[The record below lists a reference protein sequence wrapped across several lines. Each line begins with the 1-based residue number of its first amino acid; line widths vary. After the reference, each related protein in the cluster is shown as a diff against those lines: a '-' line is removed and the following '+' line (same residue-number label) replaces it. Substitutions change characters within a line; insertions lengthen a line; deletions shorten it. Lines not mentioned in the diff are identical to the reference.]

1 MVKQL
6 TTQHTKR
13 STSAWPLT
21 LAYMALVIYASL
33 YPFEN
38 WRNQGV
44 EPWAF
49 LFQPW
54 PKYWTKFDVI
64 INILG
69 YAPLGFLGALTALR
83 TGRGKHAIWLVTL
96 LILLLSFCLESAQN
110 YLLARV
116 ASNVDLALNVLG
128 GLLGA
133 LCAWMLEKAGAI
145 DHWSH
150 FKQTWF
156 VPNASGAL
164 VLLALWPLAL
174 VFPAAVPLG
183 LGQVLER
190 LETAL
195 GSALAGTPF
204 LEWLPM
210 RTVELEPLV
219 PGAEMLCVLLGA
231 LVPVLLGF
239 SVIRL
244 KTKRLALVGLALFS
258 AVAVSALSAALSYG
272 PDHAMAWLTLPVQLG
287 LLLSAGL
294 SLLFVLLPRRVCVA
308 VLLLALVLQ
317 LSILNLAPANPYF
330 AQTLQT
336 WEQGRFIRFHGVMQW
351 LGWLWPFVTV
361 MYLMQRISQRS
372 SGDN

>member
-1 MVKQL
+1 MP
-6 TTQHTKR
+6 TSYKR
-13 STSAWPLT
+13 KTSAWPLT
-21 LAYMALVIYASL
+21 LAYVALVIYASL

-64 INILG
+64 INMLG
-69 YAPLGFLGALTALR
+69 YAPLGFLAALTAQR
-83 TGRGKHAIWLVTL
+83 TGRGKHALWLVAL
-96 LILLLSFCLESAQN
+96 LVLLLSFCMESVQS

-116 ASNVDLALNVLG
+116 ASNVDLGLNVLG
-128 GLLGA
+128 GLVGA
-133 LCAWMLEKAGAI
+133 LCALGLEKAGAI

-156 VPNASGAL
+156 VADARGAL

-195 GSALAGTPF
+195 GSALTRTPF

-210 RTVELEPLV
+210 RTVELQPLV
-219 PGAEMLCVLLGA
+219 PGAEMLCVFLGA

-244 KTKRLALVGLALFS
+244 KIKRLIFVGLVLFS
-258 AVAVSALSAALSYG
+258 AVAVSALSATLSYG
-272 PDHAMAWLTLPVQLG
+272 PDHAMAWLTVPVQLG
-287 LLLSAGL
+287 LLLGGGL
-294 SLLFVLLPRRVCVA
+294 SLLLVALPRRVCVA
-308 VLLLALVLQ
+308 VLLLALALQ

-336 WEQGRFIRFHGVMQW
+336 WEQGRFIRFHGVVQW

-361 MYLMQRISQRS
+361 LYLMQRISQRS
-372 SGDN
+372 GGDN

>member
-1 MVKQL
+1 MP
-6 TTQHTKR
+6 TSYKR
-13 STSAWPLT
+13 KTSAWPLT
-21 LAYMALVIYASL
+21 LAYIALVIYASL

-44 EPWAF
+44 QPWAF

-54 PKYWTKFDVI
+54 PKYWTGFDIVI
-64 INILG
+64 NMLG

-96 LILLLSFCLESAQN
+96 LILLLSFCMESTQT

-128 GLLGA
+128 GLAGA
-133 LCAWMLEKAGAI
+133 LCAWSLEKLGAI

-156 VPNASGAL
+156 VADARGAL

-190 LETAL
+190 VETTL
-195 GSALAGTPF
+195 GGALAGTPF

-210 RTVELEPLV
+210 RSIELEPLL

-231 LVPVLLGF
+231 LVPVLLGY

-244 KTKRLALVGLALFS
+244 KMKRLKFLAVMLSAAVG
-258 AVAVSALSAALSYG
+258 VSALSATLSYG
-272 PDHAMAWLTLPVQLG
+272 PDHAMAWLTLPVQFG
-287 LLLSAGL
+287 LLGAAGL
-294 SLLFVLLPRRVCVA
+294 ALLLLLLPRRVCVA

-317 LSILNLAPANPYF
+317 LFMLNLAPANPYF

-336 WEQGRFIRFHGVMQW
+336 WEQGRFIRFHGLVQW

-361 MYLMQRISQRS
+361 VYLVQRLSRRGES
-372 SGDN
+372 A

>member
-1 MVKQL
+1 MA
-6 TTQHTKR
+6 TPHNNQHK
-13 STSAWPLT
+13 TSAWPLS
-21 LAYMALVIYASL
+21 LVYIALVIYASL

-44 EPWAF
+44 APWAF

-54 PKYWTKFDVI
+54 PKYWTLLDVF
-64 INILG
+64 INMLG

-83 TGRGKHAIWLVTL
+83 TGRGKHAVWLVTL
-96 LILLLSFCLESAQN
+96 WVLLLSFFLESAQS

-128 GLLGA
+128 GLVGA
-133 LCAWMLEKAGAI
+133 LCAWALEKMGAI

-150 FKQTWF
+150 FKRSWF
-156 VPNASGAL
+156 VADAHGAL
-164 VLLALWPLAL
+164 VLLALWPIAL

-190 LETAL
+190 LEGAL
-195 GSALAGTPF
+195 GDALLGTPF

-219 PGAEMLCVLLGA
+219 PGAELLCVMLGA
-231 LVPVLLGF
+231 LVPMLLGY

-244 KTKRLALVGLALFS
+244 KLKRAQFLAAILALGIAI
-258 AVAVSALSAALSYG
+258 SALSATLSYG
-272 PDHAMAWLTLPVQLG
+272 PEHALAWLTLPVRIG
-287 LLLSAGL
+287 LLLAGVL
-294 SLLFVLLPRRVCVA
+294 AILLIALPRRACLA
-308 VLLLALVLQ
+308 VLLLALMLHLFV
-317 LSILNLAPANPYF
+317 LNLAPANPYF

-336 WEQGRFIRFHGVMQW
+336 WEQGRFIRFHGVVQW

-361 MYLMQRISQRS
+361 LYVMQRLSK
-372 SGDN
+372 SGAA

>member
-1 MVKQL
+1 MRK
-6 TTQHTKR
+6 
-13 STSAWPLT
+13 TSAWPLT
-21 LAYMALVIYASL
+21 LLYIALVIYASL
-33 YPFEN
+33 YPFAN

-49 LFQPW
+49 LFAPW
-54 PKYWTKFDVI
+54 PKYWTKFDII
-64 INILG
+64 INMLG
-69 YAPLGFLGALTALR
+69 YAPLGFLGALAAQR
-83 TGRGKHAIWLVTL
+83 TGRGKYALLLVAL
-96 LILLLSFCLESAQN
+96 LVFLLSFSMESIQN

-116 ASNVDLALNVLG
+116 ASNVDLGLNVLG
-128 GLLGA
+128 GLVGA
-133 LCAWMLEKAGAI
+133 LCALGLEKAGAI

-156 VPNASGAL
+156 VANARGAL

-195 GSALAGTPF
+195 GRALTGTPF

-210 RTVELEPLV
+210 RTVELQPLV

-244 KTKRLALVGLALFS
+244 KTKRVIFVGLALFS
-258 AVAVSALSAALSYG
+258 AVAVSALSATLSYG

-287 LLLSAGL
+287 LLFSTVL
-294 SLLFVLLPRRVCVA
+294 SLLFVLLPGRVCVA
-308 VLLLALVLQ
+308 LLLLALMLQ
-317 LSILNLAPANPYF
+317 LFILNLAPANPYF

-336 WEQGRFIRFHGVMQW
+336 WEQGRFIRFHGVVQW
-351 LGWLWPFVTV
+351 LGWVWPFVTV
-361 MYLMQRISQRS
+361 MYLMQRISQRGS
-372 SGDN
+372 DDN

>member
-1 MVKQL
+1 MPSSPTRK
-6 TTQHTKR
+6 
-13 STSAWPLT
+13 TSAWPLT
-21 LAYMALVIYASL
+21 LAYLALVIYASL

-64 INILG
+64 INMLG
-69 YAPLGFLGALTALR
+69 YAPLGFLASLSALR
-83 TGRGKHAIWLVTL
+83 TGRSKHAIWLVTL
-96 LILLLSFCLESAQN
+96 FILLLSFCMESTQN

-133 LCAWMLEKAGAI
+133 LCAWMLEKLGAI

-195 GSALAGTPF
+195 GSALTGTPF

-210 RTVELEPLV
+210 RTVELQPLV

-244 KTKRLALVGLALFS
+244 KTKRLVFVGLALFS
-258 AVAVSALSAALSYG
+258 AVAVSALSATLSYG

-287 LLLSAGL
+287 LLFSAVL

-308 VLLLALVLQ
+308 VLLLALMLH

-361 MYLMQRISQRS
+361 MYLTQRISQRS
-372 SGDN
+372 SADN